1 MSRWDESKNN
11 ELKKKRGA
19 GFEDLLLRGE
29 LLDVLPNPNRT
40 DQEIWVFEYLGY
52 AWALIHNPE
61 EDRHITLWPSR
72 KLKREY
78 LK

>member
-1 MSRWDESKNN
+1 MSRWDEKKNKA
-11 ELKKKRGA
+11 LKSKRGA
-19 GFEDLLLRGE
+19 GFDDLILNGV
-29 LLDVLPNPNRT
+29 LLDVLPNPNRA

-52 AWALIHNPE
+52 AWALVHDPE
-61 EDRHITLWPSR
+61 VVRHVTLWPSR